1 MTDQSGMDKPASAG
15 ACMVVEAFLDG
26 ERVDPEALKRALAE
40 PHARDHLVE
49 LLALRETVW
58 SMTPSTWAPIARPGR
73 ARARWLAAAAA
84 VVVSLT
90 AGYLAGQQRV
100 APATTS
106 LSPSVEA
113 VIHVPDSPA
122 APAPTRVISLQ
133 PGVNWTESRRGQ

>member
-1 MTDQSGMDKPASAG
+1 MTDQSGIDRLESAG

-26 ERVDPEALKRALAE
+26 ERVDPEALKVALAE
-40 PHARDHLVE
+40 PDARDHLVE

-58 SMTPSTWAPIARPGR
+58 SMTPSTWAPVARPGR
-73 ARARWLAAAAA
+73 ARTRWLAAAAA

-100 APATTS
+100 APTPIPP
-106 LSPSVEA
+106 SPTVEA
-113 VIHVPDSPA
+113 VIHVPDSSA